1 VTVTDMTHA
10 EIQEILPAY
19 VRGGSDSLTVRR
31 HLANCTDCRTELAR
45 YEDLLGA
52 LATMGSVT
60 AEPPTGLVVALHG
73 ISRHAGR
80 AEQVRTHLTRNK
92 ATYVGGV
99 AVIVAGAA
107 GAALLR
113 SRSRRLATA

>member
-31 HLANCTDCRTELAR
+31 HLAGCPDCRSELTR

-60 AEPPTGLVVALHG
+60 VEPPPGLAVALHE
-73 ISRHAGR
+73 IPLHAR
-80 AEQVRTHLTRNK
+80 RTEQVRTHLARNR
-92 ATYVGGV
+92 ATYLSGA